1 VYVLVA
7 GWPGSGK
14 STLSPALA
22 AALGFP
28 LLAKDAVKEALVEV
42 LGPPQDVAASR
53 LLGRAAVQA
62 VLRTARDCPDAVL
75 ESTWY
80 PAARPAL
87 LALGGP
93 FVEVLCDVPRDVA
106 EARFCARAA
115 GRSLAHLDAARP
127 PEELWGG
134 PPRLPG
140 VGPLLRADTT
150 GPVDVPALAVKVRET
165 IEKNSRAGVDPDE
178 GRSYRR

>member
-1 VYVLVA
+1 MYVLVA

-28 LLAKDAVKEALVEV
+28 LLAKDTVKEALAEV
-42 LGPPQDVAASR
+42 LGPPHDVAASR

-62 VLRTARDCPDAVL
+62 VLRTARGCPDAVV

-80 PAARPAL
+80 PDARPAL
-87 LALGGP
+87 LALRGP
-93 FVEVLCDVPRDVA
+93 FVEVLCDVPRTVA
-106 EARFCARAA
+106 EARYRSRTA
-115 GRSLAHLDAARP
+115 GRPPAHLDALRSS
-127 PEELWGG
+127 EELWGT

-140 VGPLLRADTT
+140 VGPTVRVDTRH
-150 GPVDVPALAVKVRET
+150 PVDVPALADEVRT
-165 IEKNSRAGVDPDE
+165 L
-178 GRSYRR
+178 GRPG